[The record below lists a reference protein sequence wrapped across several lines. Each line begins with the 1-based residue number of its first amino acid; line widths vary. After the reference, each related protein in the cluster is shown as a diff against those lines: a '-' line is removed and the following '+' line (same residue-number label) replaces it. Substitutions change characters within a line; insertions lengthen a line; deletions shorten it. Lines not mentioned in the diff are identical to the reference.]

1 MSNKSGTSNQ
11 IISLP
16 QGGGALHGI
25 GETFSP
31 DLHTGTGNFTLPI
44 ALPPGRNGFQP
55 KLSLVYSTGNGNGM
69 FGLGWGLSI
78 PGVMRKTSQGVPR
91 YDEQRDTFVLSG
103 AEDLVP
109 VEQLG
114 GSTRYRP
121 RTEGLF
127 ARVEH
132 HRSSANNYW
141 QVWSKD
147 GLVSYYGNVPDGDS
161 DPAVIANPLRREN
174 VFAWKLLRTEDPFG
188 NRIDYEYE
196 RDLGEDG
203 PHQWDQLYLR
213 RIRYVDFANQQAP
226 EFLVEVTFEYEDR
239 PDPFSE
245 YRSGFEMRTRRRCQ
259 AIEVRTRA
267 DASRLVRTYQFTYLD
282 QREDLEDLDQRLPL
296 NGFSLLSQVR
306 VSGHDEARD
315 DTPEERLPALA
326 FDYSRFEPTG
336 RQFFP
341 IEGRDLPAQS
351 LASPDLEL
359 ADLFGNGLPDILQM
373 NGIVRYWRNLGN
385 GRFDLPREMK
395 DAPAGLTLAD
405 AGVQLID
412 ADGDGRIDLLEQMS
426 GCRAISR
433 CGWGG
438 CGTANPFRNM
448 MWPLALIWKGR
459 RYSLSI

>member
-1 MSNKSGTSNQ
+1 
-11 IISLP
+11 
-16 QGGGALHGI
+16 
-25 GETFSP
+25 
-31 DLHTGTGNFTLPI
+31 
-44 ALPPGRNGFQP
+44 
-55 KLSLVYSTGNGNGM
+55 
-69 FGLGWGLSI
+69 
-78 PGVMRKTSQGVPR
+78 
-91 YDEQRDTFVLSG
+91 
-103 AEDLVP
+103 
-109 VEQLG
+109 
-114 GSTRYRP
+114 
-121 RTEGLF
+121 
-127 ARVEH
+127 
-132 HRSSANNYW
+132 
-141 QVWSKD
+141 
-147 GLVSYYGNVPDGDS
+147 
-161 DPAVIANPLRREN
+161 
-174 VFAWKLLRTEDPFG
+174 
-188 NRIDYEYE
+188 
-196 RDLGEDG
+196 
-203 PHQWDQLYLR
+203 
-213 RIRYVDFANQQAP
+213 
-226 EFLVEVTFEYEDR
+226 
-239 PDPFSE
+239 
-245 YRSGFEMRTRRRCQ
+245 MRTRRRCQ

-412 ADGDGRIDLLEQMS
+412 ADGDGRIDLLVTNERLS
-426 GCRAISR
+426 GYFPMRL
-433 CGWGG
+433 GG
-438 CGTANPFRNM
+438 LWDRKSFQKYDVAPSFNLEGPEVQLVDLTGM
-448 MWPLALIWKGR
+448 ALPMR
-459 RYSLSI
+459 FARVVA